1 MVKIKCNLGKVRKE
15 KKLKQTDLALMT
27 GISQKAISE
36 LESGKS
42 KGVSFSTA
50 SKLCEVLNVTLNELF
65 EVEKDIEDL
74 EIEVL
79 EKPSCSFCGKK
90 EHEVD
95 VLIVSKNKKVLICSN
110 CVERCNDLINKK
122 GVK

>member
-42 KGVSFSTA
+42 KGISFSTL
-50 SKLCEVLNVTLNELF
+50 SKLCKVLNVTPNELF
-65 EVEKDIEDL
+65 EVEKDEESL

-79 EKPSCSFCGKK
+79 EKTSCSFCGKK

-95 VLIVSKNKKVLICSN
+95 VLIVSKNKKILICSN
-110 CVERCNDLINKK
+110 CVAHCNDLINKRR
-122 GVK
+122 

>member
-1 MVKIKCNLGKVRKE
+1 MVKIKCNLGKVRKD

-42 KGVSFSTA
+42 KGISFSTA
-50 SKLCEVLNVTLNELF
+50 SRLCEVLDVTLNELF
-65 EVEKDIEDL
+65 EIEKNGENI

-79 EKPSCSFCGKK
+79 EKPSCSFCNKK

-110 CVERCNDLINKK
+110 CIERCNELISKK
-122 GVK
+122 GGK